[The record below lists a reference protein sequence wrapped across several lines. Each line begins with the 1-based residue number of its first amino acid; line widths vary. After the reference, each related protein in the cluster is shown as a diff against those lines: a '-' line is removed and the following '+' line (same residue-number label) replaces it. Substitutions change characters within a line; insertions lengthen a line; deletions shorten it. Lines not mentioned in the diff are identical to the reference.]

1 MNKTERNITKL
12 AKVNP
17 ETGLTSQ
24 QEQCASL
31 LAAGERVSVV
41 AEKVNV
47 SRTTIYQWHD
57 LLTFQCFLNQ
67 LRDEVKKH
75 MNQSLLSLTGEAIS
89 VLRQSLASENEGK
102 RLKSAMWLLDKMS
115 KEEVGT
121 CNPFSAIKEQATFA
135 DGWGFEDMSP
145 RFHQQV
151 YENKLKEL
159 GLQDPTNPTG
169 RKKRTKASYEE
180 EDGWEIGGD

>member
-1 MNKTERNITKL
+1 MNKTKQNLTKL
-12 AKVNP
+12 TKVNP
-17 ETGLTSQ
+17 DTGLTPQ

-31 LAAGERVSVV
+31 LAAGEKVSVV
-41 AEKVNV
+41 AERVNV
-47 SRTTIYQWHD
+47 SRTTIYQWSD

-89 VLRQSLASENEGK
+89 VLRQSLASESEGT

-121 CNPFSAIKEQATFA
+121 CNPFSAIKEQATFS

-169 RKKRTKASYEE
+169 RKKQVSDEE

>member
-1 MNKTERNITKL
+1 MNKTERNLTKF

-17 ETGLTSQ
+17 ETGLTPQ

-41 AEKVNV
+41 AEKMNV

-75 MNQSLLSLTGEAIS
+75 MNQSLLSLAGEAIAA
-89 VLRQSLASENEGK
+89 LRQSLASENEGL
-102 RLKSAMWLLDKMS
+102 RLKSAIWLLERLS
-115 KEEVGT
+115 KEEVGE
-121 CNPFSAIKEQATFA
+121 CNPFGIIKEQATFTE
-135 DGWGFEDMSP
+135 GWNFEMTP
-145 RFHQQV
+145 TFHQAF
-151 YENKLKEL
+151 YDERLKEL
-159 GLQDPTNPTG
+159 GLQEPASTSG
-169 RKKRTKASYEE
+169 RKRRTSTSQE